1 MKRTVLL
8 LSTLAGAFAVA
19 GCIAVPVESHRPVVV
34 RQGPPTVVYQGQPP
48 VRGYRDNDRDG
59 VPDRYDRRPN
69 NPYRN

>member
-8 LSTLAGAFAVA
+8 LSAVAGAFATA
-19 GCIAVPVESHRPVVV
+19 GCIAVPVESGRPVVV
-34 RQGPPTVVYQGQPP
+34 QQVPAP
-48 VRGYRDNDRDG
+48 VRYQRDSDRDG